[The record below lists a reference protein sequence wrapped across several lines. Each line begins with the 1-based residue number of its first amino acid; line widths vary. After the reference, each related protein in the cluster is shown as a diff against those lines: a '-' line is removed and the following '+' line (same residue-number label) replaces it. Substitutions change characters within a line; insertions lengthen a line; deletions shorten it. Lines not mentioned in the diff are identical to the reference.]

1 MTELDYTLINPNHLS
16 QFHTQVQYN
25 TYHAT
30 EPMNITNPRGYFT
43 ACLESQGT
51 NIFLKTW
58 FPTHTGLSTFPNIEL
73 TSHQPWNPHQIEL
86 PSTKYYAKE
95 VIQAQNLSIIVIK
108 AHQSI
113 EDDERQITDEEDI
126 ILNTQRFNQIL
137 VARVQISGKKAIVI
151 ESATRKQQ

>member
-1 MTELDYTLINPNHLS
+1 MPVLYHTLINTNQWCQS
-16 QFHTQVQYN
+16 HTQVQYN

-30 EPMNITNPRGYFT
+30 EPMNITNPSGDFI

-86 PSTKYYAKE
+86 PSEKYDVKE
-95 VIQAQNLSIIVIK
+95 EIEAQNVSSIGIK
-108 AHQSI
+108 VHQSI
-113 EDDERQITDEEDI
+113 EYDERQIADEEDI
-126 ILNTQRFNQIL
+126 IFNTQRFNQRL
-137 VARVQISGKKAIVI
+137 VDSVQISCKQEIAI
-151 ESATRKQQ
+151 ESATR